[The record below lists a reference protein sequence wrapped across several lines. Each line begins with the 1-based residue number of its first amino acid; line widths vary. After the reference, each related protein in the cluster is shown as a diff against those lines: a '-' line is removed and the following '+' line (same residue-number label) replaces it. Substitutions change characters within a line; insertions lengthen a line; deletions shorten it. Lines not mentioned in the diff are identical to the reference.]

1 MDGFLASRVSRLA
14 PRASR
19 LALLACLALASHE
32 LDPAFR
38 FRTKIHIHDSTP
50 DSDGDVPKNTT
61 RRLSF
66 QIGSCLKPQS
76 QASCLPPCFLPILR
90 RRLTLLLPTLA
101 LASPLDSLPSHAII
115 DMHRSAAQAVSPS
128 RSSTMSNYVN
138 QPNPWATD
146 LPTTSSNTPTPP
158 PSQPGSSTYNAIV
171 VDDPPDELPPPY
183 SVPSSD
189 HGFSQSS
196 SESTMPASADLPCT
210 GMQGRDQL
218 LLLVFI
224 HGFKGSSDTTFE
236 DFPSRLTYNLQE
248 TYPGLHV
255 KSLVYPTYD
264 TRGSLAAA
272 VESFVDWLIEQT
284 VTLESKPE
292 IHPTTG
298 NIVPNSGKG
307 GGMGSVK
314 IVLAGHSM
322 GGLVA
327 VDAALAIA
335 QSSANQHANLASDTR
350 SSLKLWPR
358 VVGVLAYDT
367 PYYGVHPGVFK
378 NGINKY
384 AGYLQTAQTIG
395 TFFAPMGV
403 GLAARWNSER
413 QSQAQSHTQ
422 ANNNNATAGATAA
435 RSAGSTNDPAAS
447 SKAKSNWRTALMA
460 TGAVAL
466 ASGAA
471 ASAAYLNKDK
481 LNGAYGWVTDHL
493 AFVSNLWD
501 DNALRL
507 RLDKLVEQPQILFH
521 CYYTRLPAA
530 WRAANTQDTA
540 PRDRTFIILPP
551 RSARCARS
559 FTPMDNTKAAD
570 EVDAH
575 ISMFSAKNNPTYFDL
590 GLKTSALIAVCLD
603 NESRFGDQVHAQNES
618 DESRA
623 AMEEESGLRDGDD
636 ELEWLKRQAKE
647 AD

>member
-1 MDGFLASRVSRLA
+1 
-14 PRASR
+14 
-19 LALLACLALASHE
+19 
-32 LDPAFR
+32 
-38 FRTKIHIHDSTP
+38 
-50 DSDGDVPKNTT
+50 
-61 RRLSF
+61 
-66 QIGSCLKPQS
+66 
-76 QASCLPPCFLPILR
+76 
-90 RRLTLLLPTLA
+90 
-101 LASPLDSLPSHAII
+101 
-115 DMHRSAAQAVSPS
+115 
-128 RSSTMSNYVN
+128 MSNFALV
-138 QPNPWATD
+138 QPDDTNPWATD
-146 LPTTSSNTPTPP
+146 APASSSTTSAVPAP
-158 PSQPGSSTYNAIV
+158 QPGSSLQDAII
-171 VDDPPDELPPPY
+171 VDDSPDDVPPPY
-183 SVPSSD
+183 SVPPARQ
-189 HGFSQSS
+189 GFSESS
-196 SESTMPASADLPCT
+196 TSSAHPPRSDVSSTGLE
-210 GMQGRDQL
+210 GRDQL

-272 VESFVDWLIEQT
+272 VESFVEWLTEQT

-292 IHPTTG
+292 IDPSTG

-335 QSSANQHANLASDTR
+335 QSSADQQAKTPSEKR

-358 VVGVLAYDT
+358 VIGVLAYDT

-378 NGINKY
+378 HGINKY

-413 QSQAQSHTQ
+413 QSQAQSNGGGSNSTRS
-422 ANNNNATAGATAA
+422 TAA
-435 RSAGSTNDPAAS
+435 SRNTDEAAS
-447 SKAKSNWRTALMA
+447 SRAKGNWRSALMA

-471 ASAAYLNKDK
+471 ASAAYFNKDK

-507 RLDKLVEQPQILFH
+507 RLDRLVDQPQILFH
-521 CYYTRLPAA
+521 CYYTRLPSTS
-530 WRAANTQDTA
+530 RAANPQLDATTA
-540 PRDRTFIILPP
+540 RDRTFIILPP
-551 RSARCARS
+551 RSARCAGS
-559 FTPMDNTKAAD
+559 FTPMDNTKAVD

-575 ISMFSAKNNPTYFDL
+575 ISMFSGKNNPRYFDL
-590 GLKTSALIAVCLD
+590 GLRTSGLIAVCLD
-603 NESRFGDQVHAQNES
+603 NESRFGDQVEAQKGVGE
-618 DESRA
+618 EV
-623 AMEEESGLRDGDD
+623 EEEKGCREGDE
-636 ELEWLKRQAKE
+636 ELEWMKRQAKRE
-647 AD
+647 EGA